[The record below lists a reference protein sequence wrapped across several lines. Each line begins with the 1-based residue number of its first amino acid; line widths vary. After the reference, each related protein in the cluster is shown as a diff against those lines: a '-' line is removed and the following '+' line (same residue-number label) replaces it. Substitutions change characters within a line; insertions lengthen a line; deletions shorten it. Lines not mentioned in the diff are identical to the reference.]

1 MKKQLAITLGLAVIS
16 GSAFASKARLEALG
30 EDSNGSQYLLD
41 NRNIF
46 LNPAHAN
53 YFKDLVTYETGSTT
67 NNGDSVATPN
77 AEGGFLRA
85 SGNMVYGVAFG
96 NENKTLQNLKA
107 NSGSTALY
115 DENVWDF
122 FVAGDA
128 GVQWGANLQYSDFQN
143 KQVTN
148 EVKTSVLRG
157 SFGAI
162 FGDTEA
168 SLKMSLQDTAEEKNV
183 ADFKVKSNY
192 DLSVSHSINGGTVFL
207 RYMAYN
213 AEEKTGHTET
223 WKSSTTT
230 LGYGKVEKLND
241 STNLNFKVDYSM
253 TDSKNVNFAANSD
266 SKSNDLAATMGLESN
281 VKEWLALRASISQT
295 IFGEEENDAGK
306 KKSIADSTRVAA
318 GASLIFGDFQVD
330 GMIGNVNN
338 AGTPGSS
345 TAQGNGTLRTDTLLS
360 RVSATYRF

>member
-67 NNGDSVATPN
+67 NNGDTAATPN

-96 NENKTLQNLKA
+96 NENKTLQNLKS
-107 NSGSTALY
+107 NSGSTAIY

-168 SLKMSLQDTAEEKNV
+168 FIKMSLQDTAEEKNV
-183 ADFKVKSNY
+183 ADLKVKSNY
-192 DLSVSHSINGGTVFL
+192 DLGVSHSINGGTVFA

-213 AEEKTGHTET
+213 AEEKTSHTET
-223 WKSSTTT
+223 WKSSTITV
-230 LGYGKVEKLND
+230 GYGKVEKLND
-241 STNLNFKVDYSM
+241 STNLNYKLAYM
-253 TDSKNVNFAANSD
+253 TNDTKNKAYANSD
-266 SKSNDLAATMGLESN
+266 EKSNDLAATIGLESN
-281 VKEWLALRASISQT
+281 VKEWLALRASISQS
-295 IFGEEENDAGK
+295 IFGETEVNDK
-306 KKSIADSTRVAA
+306 KKSTDDSTTVAA
-318 GASLIFGDFQVD
+318 GASLIFGDFQID